1 MTMNDNDDA
10 IVATSGLKRK
20 DPPPLSVQVEQ
31 AAAEAE
37 DEPRKVTPTAAAAL
51 SPYAFRMKELEEY
64 GKAAGENYV
73 MYQLSPRDILENIP
87 GKLDALEVDEVDD
100 LSDEELLQAYDSLT
114 QDHVDSYMQV
124 MIVPRDLVQLQEKAL
139 PQHHVGRHAQRTE
152 SRLLHA

>member
-73 MYQLSPRDILENIP
+73 MYQLSPRDIWKIFRENSTLWKWTRWMICPTRNCSKRTIP
-87 GKLDALEVDEVDD
+87 
-100 LSDEELLQAYDSLT
+100 
-114 QDHVDSYMQV
+114 
-124 MIVPRDLVQLQEKAL
+124 
-139 PQHHVGRHAQRTE
+139 
-152 SRLLHA
+152 